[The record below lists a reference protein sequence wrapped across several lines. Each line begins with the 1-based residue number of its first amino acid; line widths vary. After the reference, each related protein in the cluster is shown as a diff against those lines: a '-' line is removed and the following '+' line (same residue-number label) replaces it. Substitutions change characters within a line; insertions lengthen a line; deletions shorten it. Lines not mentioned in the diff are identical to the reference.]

1 MNNTPKGPGLL
12 RRYVPILSW
21 GAAYS
26 RQTFASDLVAALIVT
41 IMLIPQAL
49 AYSLLVGLPPQYGL
63 YASMAPLV
71 LYAVFGTSRALAVGP
86 VAMASLMTA
95 TAASQIAAAGTPEFV
110 GAAIALAMIS
120 GLLLLVMGILRL
132 GFLANFLS
140 HPVISGFITAAAI
153 QIAAGQL
160 GPLLG
165 IRTEGEELM
174 HILVSLGR
182 NLAQLNPWT
191 AALGVI
197 AIVFLLWARQ
207 GLRPLL
213 LRMGLGERMGDILA
227 KMGPAMIIVAATAAV
242 AGLGLDEKG
251 VKVLGAVP
259 QGLPEIGLPPIEMGL
274 WTKLLV
280 PSFLI
285 CIVGYVESI
294 SVALTL
300 AAKRRQRVDPDQ
312 ELIALGMAN
321 LGAAVSSGFPVT
333 GALSRSSV
341 NFDAGAQTPAAGA
354 FTAVGVAIA
363 TLFLTP
369 WLFFLPKAVL
379 GAIIIVAV
387 LSLVDVGAIRRT
399 WSYSRADFAAMAG
412 TIGVTW
418 VAGIEAG
425 LLVGGGAVDLPAPVF
440 NVETA
445 RGRRRSDPGDGAFPQ
460 RHPAPGRDLPRDPV
474 ASRGRQSV
482 FPECALHRG
491 TDQRRCRRQSGG
503 APRHPRMPGGQH
515 DRRLGARKSRS
526 RQPQA
531 QGRRRHAAPVRGE
544 GAGHGPPE
552 TLAFPAGADRQGA
565 SDPVRCCRQHP
576 ARVGQRHA

>member
-1 MNNTPKGPGLL
+1 M
-12 RRYVPILSW
+12 
-21 GAAYS
+21 
-26 RQTFASDLVAALIVT
+26 
-41 IMLIPQAL
+41 
-49 AYSLLVGLPPQYGL
+49 
-63 YASMAPLV
+63 
-71 LYAVFGTSRALAVGP
+71 
-86 VAMASLMTA
+86 
-95 TAASQIAAAGTPEFV
+95 
-110 GAAIALAMIS
+110 
-120 GLLLLVMGILRL
+120 
-132 GFLANFLS
+132 
-140 HPVISGFITAAAI
+140 
-153 QIAAGQL
+153 
-160 GPLLG
+160 
-165 IRTEGEELM
+165 
-174 HILVSLGR
+174 
-182 NLAQLNPWT
+182 T

-197 AIVFLLWARQ
+197 AIVFLLRARQ

-333 GALSRSSV
+333 GASRSSV

-379 GAIIIVAV
+379 GAIIIVVV

-399 WSYSRADFAAMAG
+399 RSYSRPISQPWREPSGSLA
-412 TIGVTW
+412 
-418 VAGIEAG
+418 AGIEAG
-425 LLVGGGAVDLPAPVF
+425 LLVGWAVDLPAPVSQRRDRTWPSS
-440 NVETA
+440 VRS
-445 RGRRRSDPGDGAFPQ
+445 RGRRISATSPGTRS
-460 RHPAPGRDLPRDPV
+460 
-474 ASRGRQSV
+474 
-482 FPECALHRG
+482 
-491 TDQRRCRRQSGG
+491 
-503 APRHPRMPGGQH
+503 
-515 DRRLGARKSRS
+515 
-526 RQPQA
+526 
-531 QGRRRHAAPVRGE
+531 
-544 GAGHGPPE
+544 
-552 TLAFPAGADRQGA
+552 
-565 SDPVRCCRQHP
+565 
-576 ARVGQRHA
+576 

>member
-63 YASMAPLV
+63 YASM
-71 LYAVFGTSRALAVGP
+71 GP

-285 CIVGYVESI
+285 CIVGYVERWLPNAAS
-294 SVALTL
+294 AWTL
-300 AAKRRQRVDPDQ
+300 
-312 ELIALGMAN
+312 I
-321 LGAAVSSGFPVT
+321 
-333 GALSRSSV
+333 RS
-341 NFDAGAQTPAAGA
+341 
-354 FTAVGVAIA
+354 
-363 TLFLTP
+363 
-369 WLFFLPKAVL
+369 
-379 GAIIIVAV
+379 
-387 LSLVDVGAIRRT
+387 
-399 WSYSRADFAAMAG
+399 
-412 TIGVTW
+412 
-418 VAGIEAG
+418 
-425 LLVGGGAVDLPAPVF
+425 
-440 NVETA
+440 
-445 RGRRRSDPGDGAFPQ
+445 
-460 RHPAPGRDLPRDPV
+460 
-474 ASRGRQSV
+474 
-482 FPECALHRG
+482 
-491 TDQRRCRRQSGG
+491 
-503 APRHPRMPGGQH
+503 
-515 DRRLGARKSRS
+515 
-526 RQPQA
+526 
-531 QGRRRHAAPVRGE
+531 
-544 GAGHGPPE
+544 
-552 TLAFPAGADRQGA
+552 
-565 SDPVRCCRQHP
+565 
-576 ARVGQRHA
+576 